1 MMEQLLSRLV
11 EANRVLLRSD
21 DYDIDVAGSSTKL
34 AGCVAQY
41 MRGNVD
47 LCLQAGCQ

>member
-1 MMEQLLSRLV
+1 MMERLSSRLV
-11 EANRVLLRSD
+11 EANRVLLRSG